1 MFTGIIQGPGKIV
14 GKRTVGGGSAYDLE
28 AGFDLTE
35 PEEGESIAV
44 SGVCL
49 TAYNIRGRCFSVD
62 VSPETL
68 SRTKLGLIGPG
79 AIVNLERA
87 LRLSDRLG
95 GHLVSGHVDC
105 LATVAGKKEI
115 GHYTIFSFSLPI
127 EQGRYIIEKGSITID
142 GVSLTVN
149 SCGPGTFTVSIIPH
163 TLKVTTLGA
172 LKAGSKVNIEVD
184 IIGKY
189 VEKLLAPR
197 PSMVGTDGHEK
208 SKSGEGI
215 DSGFLAQH
223 GFI

>member
-1 MFTGIIQGPGKIV
+1 MFTGIIEGVGKII
-14 GKRTVGGGSAYDLE
+14 GKRAVGGGIAYDLE
-28 AGFDLTE
+28 AGFDLAE

-44 SGVCL
+44 SGICL
-49 TAYNIRGRCFSVD
+49 TAYNIRGRHFSAD

-79 AIVNLERA
+79 ATVNLERA

-105 LATVAGKKEI
+105 LANVVGRKEVGSYTV
-115 GHYTIFSFSLPI
+115 FSFSLPSA
-127 EQGRYIIEKGSITID
+127 QARYIIEKGSITID

-149 SCGPGTFTVSIIPH
+149 NCGSDHFDVSIIPH

-172 LKAGSKVNIEVD
+172 LKVASKVNIEVD

-189 VEKLLAPR
+189 VEKMLAPR
-197 PSMVGTDGHEK
+197 SVKAG
-208 SKSGEGI
+208 SGDSEGI
-215 DSGFLAQH
+215 DPGFLAQH

>member
-1 MFTGIIQGPGKIV
+1 MFTGIIEGAGKIT
-14 GKRTVGGGSAYDLE
+14 GKRTVGGGIAYDFE

-44 SGVCL
+44 SGTCL
-49 TAYNIRGRCFSVD
+49 TAYNIRGRSFCAD

-87 LRLSDRLG
+87 LKLSDRLG

-105 LATVAGKKEI
+105 LATVTSRKEI
-115 GHYTIFSFSLPI
+115 GNYTIFSFSLPM

-149 SCGPGTFTVSIIPH
+149 SCGLGQFSVSIIPH

-172 LKAGSKVNIEVD
+172 LKVGSKVNIEVD

-197 PSMVGTDGHEK
+197 SEMAGSSG
-208 SKSGEGI
+208 SKGSEGSEGI
-215 DSGFLAQH
+215 NPGFLAQH